1 MVLVVILLSILCIL
15 AIPLIHTCKQQQRNK
30 QEQQRQQQY
39 SIKDENHIQQQ
50 SQLPFIVELDN
61 QGPPPYLLPV
71 PELFTSEPCAEQCP
85 EVKQKCRTK
94 KEVERNSSSCS
105 FEKLINSRKTQDVIK
120 MASATRTSS
129 DFRDSKNW
137 NFGKRDSKFYDAFY
151 H

>member
-1 MVLVVILLSILCIL
+1 M
-15 AIPLIHTCKQQQRNK
+15 
-30 QEQQRQQQY
+30 
-39 SIKDENHIQQQ
+39 QQQ

-61 QGPPPYLLPV
+61 QGPPTYLLPV
-71 PELFTSEPCAEQCP
+71 PELFTSEQCVDQCP
-85 EVKQKCRTK
+85 EVKPKYRTK

-120 MASATRTSS
+120 MPSATRTSS
-129 DFRDSKNW
+129 YVRDFKNW